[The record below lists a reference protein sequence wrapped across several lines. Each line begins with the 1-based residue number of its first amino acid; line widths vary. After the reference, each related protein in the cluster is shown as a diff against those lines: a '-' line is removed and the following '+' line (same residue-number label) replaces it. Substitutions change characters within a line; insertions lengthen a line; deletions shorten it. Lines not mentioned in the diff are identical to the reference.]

1 MSHLDTLRSRG
12 GLGPS
17 PAQPRCGCW
26 LVWAGLSIVVMGS
39 GCEQARGLDSPRS
52 TIGQITIDAN
62 YPGGNIIVKR
72 IEGDT
77 VYLKQDLRD
86 TEGWWFYWNFRVAG
100 AAGRMLRFVFADRNP
115 IGVRGPAVS
124 IDRGGTPT
132 GPGAWSWLGVEKPD
146 EAAFIYQFPPD
157 ANEVRFC
164 FAIPYQET
172 NLRQF
177 LQDHSGNAHLATEVL
192 CNTRKQRPVERL
204 HAGRLDGAAKHRVLL
219 TARHHACESIANYVL
234 EGIIEAVLADSED
247 GLWFRRNVEVMAV
260 PFMDKDGVEDGDQGK
275 NRRPHDHNRDYMGK
289 SIYPSVAAL
298 RTFVPNWSDG
308 KLKVTLDL
316 HCPYISG
323 PDNEAIYIVG
333 SADEDMWAQQQK
345 FGAILQD
352 VLRGQLP
359 YRRDDSLPFGKA
371 WNTGDN
377 YGGYKTSSRWAA
389 DIEGMA
395 LAATIEIPYAN
406 VRGTAVTADNARAFG
421 RDLARALRRYIEN
434 LEEQDGQV
442 SLVAQQ
448 PIQVNGVFPKMAV
461 MAKGLGSDSE
471 AGIGAL
477 IPWADKLWATGYVAH
492 IKGQGLG
499 LYEISDDMTMR
510 RHPASVTGTFTNR
523 MPHWE
528 SGQAFIGPH
537 AIDADGSVRTI
548 EALKGYRLTS
558 TMRHLTD
565 PANKVYFLGMEGHLW
580 EVDVHTLDAKLLFN
594 LVKELEIRPA
604 KEHFKSAYCAAG
616 RVVVANNTYDE
627 NEFLGRRDAGRL
639 AEWDGKNWTIIERN
653 PFVEVHGNPG
663 GDSYGGTTIYATGW
677 TKSSVVLRVFAKG
690 NWLRY
695 LLPKGSHSWDH
706 AWSTEWMRIR
716 HAQTE
721 RLLMD
726 VHGIFYDLP
735 PFAYDGRVWGIR
747 PICSH
752 LRIIPDFCHW
762 RGLFVMASDQID
774 HDQGQPQSGFWFGNI
789 DDLWRFGKPAGWG
802 GPWWQTPLKAG
813 DVSDP
818 FLMTGFDKKV
828 VHLANDG
835 DEKVKFKIE
844 VDFLGNGTWKDYT
857 TLTVFAKGYVH
868 HEFPDGFSAHWVRVG
883 VDSDCTATVY
893 FMYN

>member
-406 VRGTAVTADNARAFG
+406 VRGTAVTAG
-421 RDLARALRRYIEN
+421 LARRTAADSSQRRLPQN
-434 LEEQDGQV
+434 GGDGQ
-442 SLVAQQ
+442 
-448 PIQVNGVFPKMAV
+448 
-461 MAKGLGSDSE
+461 
-471 AGIGAL
+471 
-477 IPWADKLWATGYVAH
+477 
-492 IKGQGLG
+492 
-499 LYEISDDMTMR
+499 R
-510 RHPASVTGTFTNR
+510 
-523 MPHWE
+523 
-528 SGQAFIGPH
+528 
-537 AIDADGSVRTI
+537 
-548 EALKGYRLTS
+548 
-558 TMRHLTD
+558 
-565 PANKVYFLGMEGHLW
+565 
-580 EVDVHTLDAKLLFN
+580 
-594 LVKELEIRPA
+594 
-604 KEHFKSAYCAAG
+604 
-616 RVVVANNTYDE
+616 
-627 NEFLGRRDAGRL
+627 
-639 AEWDGKNWTIIERN
+639 
-653 PFVEVHGNPG
+653 
-663 GDSYGGTTIYATGW
+663 
-677 TKSSVVLRVFAKG
+677 
-690 NWLRY
+690 
-695 LLPKGSHSWDH
+695 
-706 AWSTEWMRIR
+706 AW
-716 HAQTE
+716 Q
-721 RLLMD
+721 
-726 VHGIFYDLP
+726 
-735 PFAYDGRVWGIR
+735 
-747 PICSH
+747 
-752 LRIIPDFCHW
+752 
-762 RGLFVMASDQID
+762 
-774 HDQGQPQSGFWFGNI
+774 
-789 DDLWRFGKPAGWG
+789 
-802 GPWWQTPLKAG
+802 
-813 DVSDP
+813 
-818 FLMTGFDKKV
+818 
-828 VHLANDG
+828 
-835 DEKVKFKIE
+835 
-844 VDFLGNGTWKDYT
+844 
-857 TLTVFAKGYVH
+857 
-868 HEFPDGFSAHWVRVG
+868 
-883 VDSDCTATVY
+883 
-893 FMYN
+893 